1 MRPLKRY
8 IIYTIDIFE
17 LIETVKP
24 SVSRKN
30 LALEIGSPHN
40 RLECDLRRHLSPRT
54 VGIIIRSLPL
64 RGNAHKMGEKI
75 TYIETSIDSGL
86 ERARTA
92 FKKGDIA
99 FLPSTGSVCFFL
111 EDANLTKKMTPLG
124 RLSGNIKLLESAAS
138 GTVLSIKKE

>member
-1 MRPLKRY
+1 M
-8 IIYTIDIFE
+8 
-17 LIETVKP
+17 IETVNP

-30 LALEIGSPHN
+30 LILEIGSTHN

-54 VGIIIRSLPL
+54 VGIITRSLPL

-75 TYIETSIDSGL
+75 AYIETSIDSGL
-86 ERARTA
+86 ERARTM

-111 EDANLTKKMTPLG
+111 EDVDLTKKMTPIG
-124 RLSGNIKLLESAAS
+124 RLNGNIKLLESAAS
-138 GTVLSIKKE
+138 GTVLSIIRE